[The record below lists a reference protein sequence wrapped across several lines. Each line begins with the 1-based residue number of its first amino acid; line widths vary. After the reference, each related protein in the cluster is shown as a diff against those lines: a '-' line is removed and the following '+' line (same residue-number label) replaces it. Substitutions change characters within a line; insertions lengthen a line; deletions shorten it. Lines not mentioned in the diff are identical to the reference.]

1 MKKTILFAALLAS
14 TATFAIAQD
23 GGPESEEPKNAFPPQ
38 ENAPKFGGPGP
49 MFGDAFKD
57 GKIEIAKL
65 PEQTPQEHKDKMKA
79 ADKNSDGFI
88 EGDEWKALFPPRE
101 NAPRFGAP
109 GFGPGPQGPRFGAPG
124 FGPGPQAP
132 GFGGPGFGPGPQG
145 PRFGDAFKDGKIE
158 IAKLPEQTPQEHKD
172 KMKAADKDGDGFLTA
187 EEMKEL
193 APKFEK
199 PAFLAEDGK
208 IDVAKLTEALKAADK
223 NGDGFIDQDERKNA
237 LEAAQKK
244 FVPMFFARLT
254 LTPAPFAPQ
263 WGAPQPWGAWPQP
276 DWNRGPRR
284 DGDRPQPDWNRG
296 PRRDGDRPQPDWN
309 RGPRRDGDRPQADWN
324 RGPRRDGDR
333 PQPDWNRGPRRDGDR
348 PRGDQPK
355 PEESKNDSA
364 QGSQD
369 AQPEAPKAE

>member
-101 NAPRFGAP
+101 NAPRFGA
-109 GFGPGPQGPRFGAPG
+109 
-124 FGPGPQAP
+124 
-132 GFGGPGFGPGPQG
+132 PGFGPGPQG

-296 PRRDGDRPQPDWN
+296 PRRDGDRP
-309 RGPRRDGDRPQADWN
+309 
-324 RGPRRDGDR
+324 
-333 PQPDWNRGPRRDGDR
+333 
-348 PRGDQPK
+348 RGDQPK

>member
-1 MKKTILFAALLAS
+1 MKKTILFATLLAS

-23 GGPESEEPKNAFPPQ
+23 GGPSPRGPR
-38 ENAPKFGGPGP
+38 FGGPGP

-79 ADKNSDGFI
+79 ADK
-88 EGDEWKALFPPRE
+88 
-101 NAPRFGAP
+101 
-109 GFGPGPQGPRFGAPG
+109 
-124 FGPGPQAP
+124 
-132 GFGGPGFGPGPQG
+132 
-145 PRFGDAFKDGKIE
+145 
-158 IAKLPEQTPQEHKD
+158 
-172 KMKAADKDGDGFLTA
+172 DGDGFLTR

-296 PRRDGDRPQPDWN
+296 PRRDGDRP
-309 RGPRRDGDRPQADWN
+309 
-324 RGPRRDGDR
+324 
-333 PQPDWNRGPRRDGDR
+333 
-348 PRGDQPK
+348 RGDQPK

>member
-79 ADKNSDGFI
+79 ADK
-88 EGDEWKALFPPRE
+88 
-101 NAPRFGAP
+101 
-109 GFGPGPQGPRFGAPG
+109 
-124 FGPGPQAP
+124 
-132 GFGGPGFGPGPQG
+132 
-145 PRFGDAFKDGKIE
+145 
-158 IAKLPEQTPQEHKD
+158 
-172 KMKAADKDGDGFLTA
+172 DGDGFLTRD
-187 EEMKEL
+187 EMKEL

-237 LEAAQKK
+237 LETAQKK
-244 FVPMFFARLT
+244 FGPMFFARLT
-254 LTPAPFAPQ
+254 QTPAPFAPQ
-263 WGAPQPWGAWPQP
+263 WGAPQPWGAWPKA

-284 DGDRPQPDWNRG
+284 DGDRPQA
-296 PRRDGDRPQPDWN
+296 DWN

-355 PEESKNDSA
+355 PEKSKNDSA

>member
-38 ENAPKFGGPGP
+38 ENAPHFGGPAP

-79 ADKNSDGFI
+79 ADKNGDGFI
-88 EGDEWKALFPPRE
+88 EGDEWKAFFPPRE
-101 NAPRFGAP
+101 NGPGFGPGPMFGAP
-109 GFGPGPQGPRFGAPG
+109 GFGPGPQGPRFG
-124 FGPGPQAP
+124 GPM
-132 GFGGPGFGPGPQG
+132 
-145 PRFGDAFKDGKIE
+145 FGDAFKDGKIE
-158 IAKLPEQTPQEHKD
+158 IAKLPEQTPQERKD
-172 KMKAADKDGDGFLTA
+172 KMTAADKDGDGFLTRD
-187 EEMKEL
+187 EMKEL

-199 PAFLAEDGK
+199 PAFLADGGK

-244 FVPMFFARLT
+244 FGPLFFARLT
-254 LTPAPFAPQ
+254 QTPAPFAPR
-263 WGAPQPWGAWPQP
+263 WGAPQPWGAWPQA
-276 DWNRGPRR
+276 
-284 DGDRPQPDWNRG
+284 
-296 PRRDGDRPQPDWN
+296 DWN

-324 RGPRRDGDR
+324 RGPRREGDW
-333 PQPDWNRGPRRDGDR
+333 PKADWNRGPRRDGDR
-348 PRGDQPK
+348 PQADWNRGPRPEGGRPQGDQPK
-355 PEESKNDSA
+355 PE
-364 QGSQD
+364 
-369 AQPEAPKAE
+369 APKAE